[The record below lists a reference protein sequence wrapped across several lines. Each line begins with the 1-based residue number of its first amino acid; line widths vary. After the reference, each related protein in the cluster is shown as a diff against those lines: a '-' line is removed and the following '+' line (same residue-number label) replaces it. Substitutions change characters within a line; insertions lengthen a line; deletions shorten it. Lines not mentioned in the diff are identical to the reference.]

1 MTFESTSYGAVIEAG
16 NGSKVMRAPNGH
28 FVSIDPLNQPRKL
41 IEGALR
47 RAAHRSP
54 QALANACDRLLDS
67 AANGET
73 WQERIAAFKEV
84 ADRLD
89 GKAVARIETSEGAP
103 RDLGLAEIVA
113 LVLQHRKAEAIDAP
127 SQHTGVGMGGGDI
140 PMDRGEAGG
149 G

>member
-1 MTFESTSYGAVIEAG
+1 MSQLLAIQQRRPDGTFMPGYFSEQRKVLEST
-16 NGSKVMRAPNGH
+16 
-28 FVSIDPLNQPRKL
+28 
-41 IEGALR
+41 LR
-47 RAAHRSP
+47 RAVAQDKAER
-54 QALANACDRLLDS
+54 LRNACERLLDM
-67 AANGET
+67 AANAEDD
-73 WQERIAAFKEV
+73 RVAMAAFSII

-127 SQHTGVGMGGGDI
+127 SQHTGGGMGEGDI